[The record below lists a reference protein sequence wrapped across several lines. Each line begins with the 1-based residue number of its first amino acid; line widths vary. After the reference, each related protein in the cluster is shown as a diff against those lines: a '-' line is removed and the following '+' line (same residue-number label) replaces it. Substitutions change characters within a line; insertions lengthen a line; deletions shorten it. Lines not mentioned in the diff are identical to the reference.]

1 MSFYC
6 CNEVSTEVNSSIESK
21 LNESFLNKINLI
33 FKVILEEN
41 KKLKNYRDKIMSQKN
56 MPFYSNYI
64 PSISTKNYLFRI
76 VKYTEVEDNTLII
89 ALIYIDR
96 ICEISK
102 IILTPYNIHKIIFT
116 AILLAIKYNED
127 RIFNELQNK
136 IDNLENQ
143 VKTLKLENKSLVHR
157 IIYLEELVKKLC
169 DKESIPVNFNSLPS
183 ITISKKTPIKLSPNP
198 NIILNPINY
207 SKKSLPSIS
216 QSQVISNPIMS
227 SNKLFKNL
235 SNKEEKEETWIFY
248 VLSSQK
254 YTTEKI
260 LSILNITD
268 PNKTILEISANDFV
282 NEYSLYIKLLEKIET
297 FNEYSYDFQSMETP
311 QIISY
316 FEEIF
321 EVTLMSDTVI
331 IIRNFPSKKSSNY
344 EELIG
349 IIIGLINRVQKIY
362 DSSQEK
368 DNDEEGG
375 TGKMRMVLE
384 TQEDLNILNIVKN
397 DSRFLLNIEKLGS

>member
-1 MSFYC
+1 M
-6 CNEVSTEVNSSIESK
+6 E
-21 LNESFLNKINLI
+21 
-33 FKVILEEN
+33 
-41 KKLKNYRDKIMSQKN
+41 
-56 MPFYSNYI
+56 
-64 PSISTKNYLFRI
+64 
-76 VKYTEVEDNTLII
+76 
-89 ALIYIDR
+89 
-96 ICEISK
+96 
-102 IILTPYNIHKIIFT
+102 
-116 AILLAIKYNED
+116 
-127 RIFNELQNK
+127 FNNDLQNK
-136 IDNLENQ
+136 VENLENQ